1 MAEENGKLD
10 ILLADMLEQ
19 MRVGWSKLD
28 DISQNGVRKDDFQRF
43 EDKLER
49 RFDNYDDK
57 LDAHNVKLVDHEAK
71 VETVVKFRDAWHNA
85 GKWCVRVVGA
95 AVLGLLVTAAAGV
108 LVHNFSSAATTSPVS
123 ASSSPTFGHSSKL
136 PNP

>member
-49 RFDNYDDK
+49 RFDSYASK
-57 LDAHNVKLVDHEAK
+57 LDAHDLKLVDHEAK
-71 VETVVKFRDAWHNA
+71 VETIVKFRENWHNA
-85 GKWCVRVVGA
+85 GKWFVRVVGA
-95 AVLGLLVTAAAGV
+95 AVLGLLVTAAAGI
-108 LVHNFSSAATTSPVS
+108 L
-123 ASSSPTFGHSSKL
+123 
-136 PNP
+136 